1 MQTLLLYPS
10 KSPHWPKINEG
21 RRDNCVLVIDITGRE
36 DDDDDAIDRAP
47 VLAVTHDM
55 VAARCIASALIPGAK
70 ITE

>member
-1 MQTLLLYPS
+1 MQTLLLYRS
-10 KSPHWPKINEG
+10 QSPHWPKINEG

-36 DDDDDAIDRAP
+36 DDDDAIDRAP

-55 VAARCIASALIPGAK
+55 VAARCIAAALIPSAK